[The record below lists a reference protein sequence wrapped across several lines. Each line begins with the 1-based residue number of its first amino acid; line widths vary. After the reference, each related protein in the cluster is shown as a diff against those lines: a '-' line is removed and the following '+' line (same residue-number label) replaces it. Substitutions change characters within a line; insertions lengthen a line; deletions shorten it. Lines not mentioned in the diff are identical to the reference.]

1 MPPCMHLHFRVYAR
15 TCAFPHRA
23 SVLVGPA
30 ATQEQAGAGA
40 AVAAASARRRGRLA
54 EMLLRE
60 GRAVEAEAAL
70 RLNME
75 YFEASGVGDGVWGL
89 CG

>member
-1 MPPCMHLHFRVYAR
+1 
-15 TCAFPHRA
+15 
-23 SVLVGPA
+23 
-30 ATQEQAGAGA
+30 
-40 AVAAASARRRGRLA
+40 
-54 EMLLRE
+54 MLLKE

-75 YFEASGVGDGVWGL
+75 YFEASGVGDGVWAL